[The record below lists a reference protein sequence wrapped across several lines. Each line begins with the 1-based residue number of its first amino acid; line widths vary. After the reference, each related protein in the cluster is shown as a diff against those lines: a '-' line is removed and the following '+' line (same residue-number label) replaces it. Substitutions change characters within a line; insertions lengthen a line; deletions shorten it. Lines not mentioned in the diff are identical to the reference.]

1 MKGKSLAVV
10 LSVVAVLLIGTV
22 IAAAVIL
29 KSDTGFDLKNNAAP
43 VTETVRLEG
52 LLPGESK
59 TTQHS
64 AKAEGA
70 AIFTVAPER
79 GSESE
84 LDPFLRVKVVVNGE
98 TAFDGTAEEF
108 FVKGKAEIGVD
119 GSFTFSVTYTLP
131 ESVGNEAQGKSS
143 ELKIIYSL
151 KSVSLP

>member
-1 MKGKSLAVV
+1 MRYVVINCHRGGK
-10 LSVVAVLLIGTV
+10 TNERK
-22 IAAAVIL
+22 IARSRAFCRCGAFNRHRYCRRCNF
-29 KSDTGFDLKNNAAP
+29 KKRHW
-43 VTETVRLEG
+43 VRFEKQRCAR
-52 LLPGESK
+52 K